1 MSKRKKVLLCVTG
14 MTPQIVTE
22 TLYVLMVERAEWI
35 DEIRVMTTLDGRNQ
49 LLSTLLAPDTGQ
61 FFAFCREFGFDS
73 GRMKFDETTIW
84 LLRSSDSMLRDIRTE
99 SDNVQAG
106 NQICEL
112 VRTLTTDP
120 ETMLYASV
128 AGGRKTMGI
137 FLTAAMQLFG
147 RVQDRLSHVLV
158 SEDFETHP
166 DFYYLPSQPKE
177 LEITDRFGTVIK
189 RVSTQDARIYLAD
202 IPFIRLRG
210 LLANWQPEIVKYSD
224 LVARAQEDLDLVES
238 TYEIHIWLCTGRRGW
253 TVSIANRSARLTERE
268 VFVYALLIEAGAR
281 HLGPIAVEEITESLI
296 DATLNR
302 LFTTR

>member
-1 MSKRKKVLLCVTG
+1 
-14 MTPQIVTE
+14 
-22 TLYVLMVERAEWI
+22 
-35 DEIRVMTTLDGRNQ
+35 
-49 LLSTLLAPDTGQ
+49 
-61 FFAFCREFGFDS
+61 
-73 GRMKFDETTIW
+73 
-84 LLRSSDSMLRDIRTE
+84 
-99 SDNVQAG
+99 
-106 NQICEL
+106 
-112 VRTLTTDP
+112 
-120 ETMLYASV
+120 
-128 AGGRKTMGI
+128 
-137 FLTAAMQLFG
+137 AAMQLFG

-302 LFTTR
+302 LFTTRGVPYISTEPLPTRLEFVNGLRAELKSWKAGDSYQLSLKESFIQTISKIHRKFEEARLPPVCFIATRGERGALRYELKLAPERIVFG